1 MSEIIESKGWN
12 WKIVADKYAEMW
24 KNPSVISYYL
34 LNRWKTKNKKHFL
47 DLGCGLGR
55 HTILFAKNAFDVEAL
70 DISENAIERAKKWAK
85 DENLSVKFAIG
96 DMIDLPY
103 DNNSFD
109 CILCRNVMS
118 HTNTAGIKKIIS
130 EIKRILKTDGECYLT
145 LSSKNTWGYQQDW
158 PKVDENTKLLMVE
171 GPEHKVPHFYA
182 DYDLIKELFADF
194 KIEFIYHI
202 ADYYDIEGKV
212 YESWHY
218 HVLIKKI

>member
-1 MSEIIESKGWN
+1 
-12 WKIVADKYAEMW
+12 
-24 KNPSVISYYL
+24 
-34 LNRWKTKNKKHFL
+34 
-47 DLGCGLGR
+47 
-55 HTILFAKNAFDVEAL
+55 
-70 DISENAIERAKKWAK
+70 
-85 DENLSVKFAIG
+85 
-96 DMIDLPY
+96 
-103 DNNSFD
+103 
-109 CILCRNVMS
+109 MS

-158 PKVDENTKLLMVE
+158 PKVDENTKILMVE